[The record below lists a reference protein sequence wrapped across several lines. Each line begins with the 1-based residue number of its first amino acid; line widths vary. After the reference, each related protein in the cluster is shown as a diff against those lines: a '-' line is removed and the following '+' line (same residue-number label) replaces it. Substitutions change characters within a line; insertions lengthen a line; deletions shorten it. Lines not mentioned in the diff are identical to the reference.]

1 MKGLYAILASLMFFL
16 AVKPCSD
23 DGIEQFE
30 TIIEQV
36 CHLENHRDTHVHNVS
51 TDHEHDHG
59 ATSDDC
65 SPFCSCDCCG
75 THMEEA
81 FEFGS
86 FMLVYSSPEVHN
98 SEYYNNFIGDHIG
111 RHFQPPQ
118 V

>member
-23 DGIEQFE
+23 DGVEQFE
-30 TIIEQV
+30 SMIEQV
-36 CHLENHRDTHVHNVS
+36 CHMDNHME
-51 TDHEHDHG
+51 DHEHSHEHNHENG
-59 ATSDDC
+59 ADDC

-81 FEFGS
+81 YGFPS
-86 FMLVYSSPEVHN
+86 FMVVYLSPQVHN
-98 SEYYNNFIGDHIG
+98 SLYYNNFVGDHFG
-111 RHFQPPQ
+111 NHFQPPK